1 MMTMPTGPLQSAA
14 PTEDAGV
21 PLPTRVALWVLL
33 GVSLLILLIL
43 VEYQRKQAE
52 LVASRNATQAALI
65 SHKAETTPART
76 DAILESSGAVAS
88 APAVLAPREPLDASR
103 WTAEM
108 ATAELGI
115 LRELSANDWATEP
128 RRTMKRLEPILKH
141 RDEAVRVEA
150 LKLKALLDEQ
160 LGASVRQQARA
171 QAEAAED
178 RADLG
183 DFVGALA
190 ALESAAAELP
200 DEPATARES
209 AAKALAELS
218 ETIRKRREDAR
229 NSLLG
234 PENAPNARET
244 ALALVDHVDE
254 LVRSEAK
261 RRVAKYDEARAAAE
275 RLRMTQVENARAGWL
290 KLIADYR
297 GAILDG
303 NLTAAEQVLANTAAK
318 GNLGAIPTFD
328 TAKVL
333 KEMSA
338 DVAALKALQGAAL
351 ALPADKRPVD
361 LLLRRGKVAGTF
373 AGARGRQLS
382 VQLDGGAVVSVK
394 IETLTAAAFAQ
405 LLGEKALD
413 QKGLRPAVWSLS
425 AHENPV
431 DAPAFMAKNYSN
443 PRNPLPDFWK
453 LQFSLESFRFAESTV
468 AQKMQDLQAALKMND
483 AEKARKALDEVQPAL
498 AALREFGPISSERTE
513 LVKQGEKLSGRL
525 LNKTMVFQT
534 GVFPD
539 ENYKGLNTDQISQY
553 LDTQNKTDIG
563 VQFGLKVGAHGGL
576 QRVLLKFDG
585 LELAIGKARVKKATL
600 HLYQIES
607 PRSLGATVGLFRL
620 KRPWVPDAGTWR
632 NFSADKTSE
641 WAVPGASGEDDITS
655 GEDASVALDAK
666 KGLWRT
672 FDLTRYVQDVL
683 QGRWQNNGLLM
694 RVTNG
699 EPDFHVRF
707 YPETDVDAQKDIKL
721 RPKLVLDIESEE

>member
-1 MMTMPTGPLQSAA
+1 MTTMPTGPLQSAA
-14 PTEDAGV
+14 PVAANEEASV

-52 LVASRNATQAALI
+52 LVAARNANHQNALI
-65 SHKAETTPART
+65 DKKPEVAFTAIEIPLEPAQPI
-76 DAILESSGAVAS
+76 A
-88 APAVLAPREPLDASR
+88 LAPREPLDATR
-103 WTAEM
+103 WTTEM
-108 ATAELGI
+108 ASAELAI
-115 LRELSANDWATEP
+115 LRELAANEWAGEP
-128 RRTMKRLEPILKH
+128 RRTLKRLEPILKH
-141 RDEAVRVEA
+141 GDETVRNDA
-150 LKLKALLDEQ
+150 QKLRAQLDEQ
-160 LGASVRQQARA
+160 LGAGVRQQARA
-171 QAEAAED
+171 MAEAAED

-183 DFVGALA
+183 DFAGALA
-190 ALESAAAELP
+190 ALEKAATELPEEPAAAR
-200 DEPATARES
+200 DN
-209 AAKALAELS
+209 AAKSLAELTD
-218 ETIRKRREDAR
+218 TIRKRREDAR
-229 NSLLG
+229 DSLLG
-234 PENAPNARET
+234 AENAPNAFVKARE
-244 ALALVDHVDE
+244 LLDHTDE
-254 LVRSEAK
+254 LVRTEAK
-261 RRVAKYDEARAAAE
+261 RRVEKFDLARVRAE
-275 RLRMTQVENARAGWL
+275 RAKEAQLENARTAWL
-290 KLIADYR
+290 KFIAEYR
-297 GAILDG
+297 AAVLDG
-303 NLTAAEQVLANTAAK
+303 NLTAAEQLLATTATN
-318 GNLGAIPTFD
+318 GNLGALPTFD

-333 KEMSA
+333 KEMNL
-338 DVAALKALQGAAL
+338 DVAGLKSLQNTAL

-361 LLLRRGKVAGTF
+361 LTLRRGKVTGTF
-373 AGARGRQLS
+373 AGSRGRQLS
-382 VQLDGGAVVSVK
+382 VTLEGGAVVSVK
-394 IETLTAAAFAQ
+394 IEMLTAGAFAQ
-405 LLGEKALD
+405 LLGERELD
-413 QKGLRPAVWSLS
+413 KRALRPAVWSLS

-453 LQFSLESFRFAESTV
+453 LQFSLEAFRFAESTV

-498 AALREFGPISSERTE
+498 AALREFGPISSERNE

-525 LNKTMVFQT
+525 LNKTLNFQT
-534 GVFPD
+534 GVFPN

-563 VQFGLKVGAHGGL
+563 VQFGLKVGASGGL
-576 QRVLLKFDG
+576 QRVLIKFDG
-585 LELAIGKARVKKATL
+585 LEAAIGKARVKKATL

-632 NFSADKTSE
+632 TFSSDKNCD

-655 GEDASVALDAK
+655 GEDASVALDSK

-672 FDLTRYVQDVL
+672 FDLTRYIQDVL

-707 YPETDVDAQKDIKL
+707 YPETDVEAQKDIKL
-721 RPKLVLDIESEE
+721 RPKLVLDLETEE